1 MQLNTHESPES
12 PTSDFPV
19 PLEETLDGS
28 LGLVA
33 DLLTPELAR
42 GHVEVTNRT
51 RQRWG
56 IVHGGVYAALAELL
70 ASEATNSSVRSN
82 GSTARGLAN
91 QTSFLRPISS
101 GTVHAEARRRHCG
114 KTTWV
119 WEVDLTDD
127 DDRLCALS
135 LVTIAVRDDS
145 DH

>member
-1 MQLNTHESPES
+1 MQLNTHESSDS
-12 PTSDFPV
+12 PASDSPV

-28 LGLVA
+28 LGLVT

-42 GHVEVTNRT
+42 GHVEVTNAT

-56 IVHGGVYAALAELL
+56 IVHGGAYAALAELL
-70 ASEATNSSVRSN
+70 ASEATDSSVRSN
-82 GSTARGLAN
+82 GATARGLAN

-119 WEVDLTDD
+119 WEVDFTDD

-135 LVTIAVRDDS
+135 LVTIAVREDA